1 MPISGILHDIS
12 YQIDYNEL
20 TKANLTILVTD
31 GAIDNTMLG
40 RNIIVSEVNQ
50 SIPLYDQY
58 VLNVIPNKPNFEK
71 NILEKPEIQKSEKKV
86 NNSINYLKISNE

>member
-12 YQIDYNEL
+12 YQINYNEL
-20 TKANLTILVTD
+20 PTANLTILVTD

-58 VLNVIPNKPNFEK
+58 VLNVIPKHFEK
-71 NILEKPEIQKSEKKV
+71 ILQKDESLLKEKPLR
-86 NNSINYLKISNE
+86 NNFDYLKIQGDI

>member
-58 VLNVIPNKPNFEK
+58 VLNILPKHFEK
-71 NILEKPEIQKSEKKV
+71 ILQKDEAPLKEKPLR
-86 NNSINYLKISNE
+86 NNFDYLKIQGDI